1 MNDHD
6 ISQSQRER
14 LAYID
19 FFLYFL
25 GRFNRSDIESRF
37 GIRPAAATRDISQ
50 YREHAAQ
57 NLSYDSTSKQYL
69 IGGSFKPVFE
79 HQPVRVLTQ
88 LSRGFGAIY
97 AGAENPYIP
106 SELPYRLK
114 YPGVSVIAPITRAID
129 QKRAVSITYV
139 STSSGKSKRDI
150 VPFALVDSGLR
161 WHVRAYDRKREKFSD
176 FVLNRITH
184 SAVGISQV
192 EEHELKDSDIQWNR
206 IVELEIVPHPDRKH
220 TDAVVHDYDMVDNV
234 LHINARAAVAGYL
247 LRRLNVDC
255 TEDHSLESP
264 AYQLWLRNRMA
275 LYGVDTFTLAP
286 GVTNDSPTLEG

>member
-1 MNDHD
+1 MNDQD
-6 ISQSQRER
+6 ISQFQRER

-37 GIRPAAATRDISQ
+37 GIRPAAATRDITL
-50 YREHAAQ
+50 YRENAPQ
-57 NLSYDSTSKQYL
+57 NLVYDSTSKQYL
-69 IGGSFKPVFE
+69 IGGSFKPAFE

-88 LSRGFGAIY
+88 LSRGFGAIN
-97 AGAENPYIP
+97 ASAKKPYVP
-106 SELPYRLK
+106 TELPYRLK
-114 YPGVSVIAPITRAID
+114 YPEVSVIAPLTRAID
-129 QKRAVSITYV
+129 QKNVVSITYV
-139 STSSGKSKRDI
+139 STSSGRSKRDI

-176 FVLNRITH
+176 FVLNRIVQ
-184 SAVGISQV
+184 SAVSTSKA
-192 EEHELKDSDIQWNR
+192 EEHELKDSDNQWNR
-206 IVELEIVPHPDRKH
+206 IVELEVVPHPNREH
-220 TDAVVHDYDMVDNV
+220 TDAVVHDYDMIDNV

-255 TEDHSLESP
+255 TEDHSLESR

-275 LYGVDTFTLAP
+275 MYGVDTFTLAP
-286 GVTNDSPTLEG
+286 GVKNDSPALEG